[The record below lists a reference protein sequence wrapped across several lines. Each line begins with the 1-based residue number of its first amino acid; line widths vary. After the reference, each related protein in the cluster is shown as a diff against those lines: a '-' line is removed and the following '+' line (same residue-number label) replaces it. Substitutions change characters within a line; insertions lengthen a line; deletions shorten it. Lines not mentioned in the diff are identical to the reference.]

1 MKIAVLGT
9 RGVPAAYSG
18 FETCAEQVGK
28 RLAGAGHTVIIYCR
42 RGRTATAGPTYLGMR
57 RVLAPCIRSK
67 GLETLTHTICSSLRA
82 LAIDRPDAALVFGV
96 GNAFACRPLRA
107 LGIPVALN
115 VDGADWARP
124 KWGIAGRRFLKWS
137 ERLAARGADV
147 VIADSAVVAHHYRA
161 VHGIEPAQIPYGAE
175 IDPQAGTRALERFG
189 LRPGSYLLAVGRL
202 VPENGFHDLIAGYAR
217 ARLTTPLVIVGDAPY
232 AASYKRRLRK
242 LAPPG
247 VVFTGYQFGAAY
259 QELSAH
265 ALAFVFGASVG
276 GTHPVLVEQLAHGN
290 YVIARWTE
298 SNQEVA
304 GDAAAYFHQPDEL
317 AGRLRELGIERP
329 ALQAARDRS
338 RARARRYSWQTVTD
352 QYEQVLAQ
360 LVSPAAASKHATAT
374 RSGSPRQG

>member
-82 LAIDRPDAALVFGV
+82 LAIDRPDAALV
-96 GNAFACRPLRA
+96 
-107 LGIPVALN
+107 
-115 VDGADWARP
+115 
-124 KWGIAGRRFLKWS
+124 
-137 ERLAARGADV
+137 
-147 VIADSAVVAHHYRA
+147 
-161 VHGIEPAQIPYGAE
+161 EPAQIPYGAE